1 MDAVFVQFVP
11 RTRRV
16 RGGGP
21 YAGRMSEAGLDLEL
35 VVSEDSAVTIPAA
48 DLARLPVLPG
58 QRVRVHVE
66 GVLPARRS
74 MLGAL
79 AKPGRPVV
87 SLEDFDAVSD
97 ELWRGSGYGRPSEG

>member
-1 MDAVFVQFVP
+1 ML
-11 RTRRV
+11 RK
-16 RGGGP
+16 
-21 YAGRMSEAGLDLEL
+21 MSDAGLDLEL

-66 GVLPARRS
+66 SAGAPRRS

-79 AKPGRPVV
+79 AKAGQPVV
-87 SLEDFDAVSD
+87 SLEDFDTVSD
-97 ELWRGSGYGRPSEG
+97 ELWGDTDYGRLGDR